1 MYFEMINIVFL
12 IDLWIC
18 SVHKIFKW
26 KSEQSLLFWFCYVV
40 MSASE
45 HSLRWLKPT
54 VASSISI
61 ASVEFVLAR
70 RFFSL
75 PPWTLLGIWV
85 SFFFSAPFSLHLFN
99 IFLTQ
104 LWLEALCFQY
114 IWLSYFH
121 ECDIPQTHGGNFIIL
136 ATNVPLDSRMNWL
149 EFCGQ
154 KLKDGATSQ
163 THYWKHN
170 C

>member
-1 MYFEMINIVFL
+1 MNLFTSQNIQMKIRTVITVLVLLCCYVGQRTQPAVTEADCCFFHL
-12 IDLWIC
+12 CRFCGIC
-18 SVHKIFKW
+18 SGQEIFLAP
-26 KSEQSLLFWFCYVV
+26 SLNAAWN
-40 MSASE
+40 
-45 HSLRWLKPT
+45 
-54 VASSISI
+54 
-61 ASVEFVLAR
+61 
-70 RFFSL
+70 
-75 PPWTLLGIWV
+75 LGL
-85 SFFFSAPFSLHLFN
+85 FFFSPTPPRPFLVYIYL
-99 IFLTQ
+99 IFFLPQ

-136 ATNVPLDSRMNWL
+136 ATNVPSDSRMNWL